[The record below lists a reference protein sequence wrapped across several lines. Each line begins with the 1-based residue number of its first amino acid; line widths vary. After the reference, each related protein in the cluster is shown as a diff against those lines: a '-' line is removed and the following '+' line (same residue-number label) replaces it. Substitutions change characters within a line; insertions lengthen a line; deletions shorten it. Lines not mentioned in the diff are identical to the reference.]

1 MAGHV
6 ASRVPGTVRAG
17 GVLLIKM
24 ARQMPATKD
33 LQVPKQAALSRQ
45 LVRRT
50 VARWRLLAPTLFLL
64 VMVNQLDKTNI
75 VVVIADRRFLEELG
89 LVGQHARIGLLS
101 TLFFLGYGVG
111 LLAWGLVVD
120 RLGPRHSA
128 AIGVCGWA
136 LCTGWCAFVRG
147 IHELYAARLVLG
159 VAEGCILPVCNTYV
173 GRWFPVGEHNR
184 IQSLWV
190 NGNQVGIALGLPI
203 VSALIS
209 VAGWRSVFSVLSA
222 ASLLLLEPML
232 LFLAPD
238 DPELS
243 RHANHEER
251 QYIRGHRAVTIR
263 PRADAPTHWTSL
275 VTNRNLWILAAC
287 HTGTVATLFGL
298 TAWIPTHLIQARG
311 LAFDALKGWVAASYL
326 LPIAVG
332 LALGFVADRTMR
344 PAALA
349 AASSGVVAALVLMSV
364 VVHNTVLAV
373 LLLVTTLAAPMIY
386 AAVNVSIVHSVV
398 PVEQIGR
405 ATGLFIGLGNLIGGL
420 APTIIG
426 YLISHFG
433 GRYLAAFAFVSAVDL
448 ALIALYLAIDRIFAN
463 QACSTQVQL
472 A

>member
-1 MAGHV
+1 MA
-6 ASRVPGTVRAG
+6 T
-17 GVLLIKM
+17 
-24 ARQMPATKD
+24 QMPATPKY
-33 LQVPKQAALSRQ
+33 LQVKEQAGSSRQ

-50 VARWRLLAPTLFLL
+50 AARWRLVAPTLFLL
-64 VMVNQLDKTNI
+64 VVVNQLDKTNI
-75 VVVIADRRFLEELG
+75 AVIIADRRFLVELG

-111 LLAWGLVVD
+111 LLAWGFVVD
-120 RLGPRHSA
+120 WLGPRRSA

-136 LCTGWCAFVRG
+136 LCTAWCASVRG
-147 IHELYAARLVLG
+147 INELYAARLALG
-159 VAEGCILPVCNTYV
+159 VVEGCIWPVCNTYG
-173 GRWFPVGEHNR
+173 GRWFPVREHGR

-209 VAGWRSVFSVLSA
+209 FAGWRSVFTVLSA
-222 ASLLLLEPML
+222 ASLLLLEPLL

-243 RHANHEER
+243 PHTNQEER
-251 QYIRGHRAVTIR
+251 EYIRAHRAVSTG
-263 PRADAPTHWTSL
+263 PRTDAPAHWTSL
-275 VTNRNLWILAAC
+275 AANRNLWILAGC

-298 TAWIPTHLIQARG
+298 TAWIPTYLIQARG
-311 LAFDALKGWVAASYL
+311 LAFGALKGWVAASYL

-344 PAALA
+344 PAAVA
-349 AASSGVVAALVLMSV
+349 AASSGVVAVLVPISV
-364 VVHNTVLAV
+364 VVHSTVIAV

-386 AAVNVSIVHSVV
+386 AATNVSIVHGVV
-398 PVEQIGR
+398 PLEQIGR
-405 ATGLFIGLGNLIGGL
+405 ATGLFIGLGNLVGGL

-426 YLISHFG
+426 YLISLFG
-433 GRYLAAFAFVSAVDL
+433 GRYLAAFGFVSAVDL

-463 QACSTQVQL
+463 QASSTQVQL